1 MLLIVIAKFF
11 ASILPKV
18 SVSHGGESRRSRVK
32 SRMAGGMGVGR
43 GSGWV
48 SGVGRGVG
56 VGGGWRAERAV
67 PRRGTIM
74 VSPTQ
79 AVPEV
84 PVVWGYDD
92 IRGIVCRRYTIMVA
106 KIPPK
111 ITQKTNATKI
121 TSKKRDGNDP
131 TIIAYLRHAARSAR
145 CTPSSNPLSRSLHP
159 QLLKPYDP
167 PLGFIWFTITASFL
181 RCGVGVFSSFS
192 KVNIQFLRMFCVSVP
207 VLLV

>member
-1 MLLIVIAKFF
+1 MAKFF
-11 ASILPKV
+11 ASILPQSFCV
-18 SVSHGGESRRSRVK
+18 AGGESSRSRVK
-32 SRMAGGMGVGR
+32 SRMSGVMGDG
-43 GSGWV
+43 
-48 SGVGRGVG
+48 GVGRGVG

-84 PVVWGYDD
+84 PVVWGYED
-92 IRGIVCRRYTIMVA
+92 IRGIVYRRYTIMVA

-111 ITQKTNATKI
+111 ITQKTNATKSHQNSATKI

-145 CTPSSNPLSRSLHP
+145 CTPPSNPLSRSLHP
-159 QLLKPYDP
+159 QQ
-167 PLGFIWFTITASFL
+167 L
-181 RCGVGVFSSFS
+181 RCSMELHLS
-192 KVNIQFLRMFCVSVP
+192 C
-207 VLLV
+207 

>member
-1 MLLIVIAKFF
+1 
-11 ASILPKV
+11 
-18 SVSHGGESRRSRVK
+18 
-32 SRMAGGMGVGR
+32 
-43 GSGWV
+43 
-48 SGVGRGVG
+48 
-56 VGGGWRAERAV
+56 
-67 PRRGTIM
+67 M

-92 IRGIVCRRYTIMVA
+92 IRGIVCCRYTIMVA

-111 ITQKTNATKI
+111 ITQKTNATKSHQNSATKI

-145 CTPSSNPLSRSLHP
+145 CTPPSNPLSRSLHPQQLRCSMELHP

>member
-1 MLLIVIAKFF
+1 MAKFF
-11 ASILPKV
+11 ASILPQSFCV
-18 SVSHGGESRRSRVK
+18 AGGESRRSRVM
-32 SRMAGGMGVGR
+32 SQGA
-43 GSGWV
+43 
-48 SGVGRGVG
+48 GVG
-56 VGGGWRAERAV
+56 VVSRGGGGAGVGGWRAERAV

-111 ITQKTNATKI
+111 ITQKTNATKSYQNSATKI

-145 CTPSSNPLSRSLHP
+145 CTPPSNPLSRSLHP
-159 QLLKPYDP
+159 QQ
-167 PLGFIWFTITASFL
+167 L
-181 RCGVGVFSSFS
+181 RCSSMLHLS
-192 KVNIQFLRMFCVSVP
+192 C
-207 VLLV
+207 